1 MSIKCVLLKKDIVY
15 FSDHRKTDYWSKRQ
29 KTKTTTKQTKKNP
42 AASVTT
48 SFNETA
54 QNIIKAAST

>member
-29 KTKTTTKQTKKNP
+29 KTKQKQQ
-42 AASVTT
+42 
-48 SFNETA
+48 
-54 QNIIKAAST
+54 QNKQRKTQQHQLQHHLMKLPKIL